1 MVVKSGTFIGEKIG
15 VGRIEYDDADVI
27 SKLLDGKNKNTASGR
42 QKSGSVTVDGMD
54 NLLTHVSRCCQPVPG
69 DEIVGFITKGRG
81 VSIHRRNCL
90 QLKKLAMNEPDR
102 VISAQWGN
110 VQSGTYSLTMRI
122 TGIDYSGL
130 LRDVT
135 TLITNDKVNITGVRS
150 RIEKEKMISV
160 IDVDMLINDISS
172 FDRIRTK
179 ISALSGVTS
188 VERL

>member
-1 MVVKSGTFIGEKIG
+1 M
-15 VGRIEYDDADVI
+15 
-27 SKLLDGKNKNTASGR
+27 LDGKNKNTASGR

-150 RIEKEKMISV
+150 RIENEKMISV

>member
-1 MVVKSGTFIGEKIG
+1 M
-15 VGRIEYDDADVI
+15 
-27 SKLLDGKNKNTASGR
+27 
-42 QKSGSVTVDGMD
+42 
-54 NLLTHVSRCCQPVPG
+54 
-69 DEIVGFITKGRG
+69 
-81 VSIHRRNCL
+81 
-90 QLKKLAMNEPDR
+90 
-102 VISAQWGN
+102 
-110 VQSGTYSLTMRI
+110 QSGTYSLTMRI